1 MTNPYRGKG
10 SAAYQ
15 RQQQALK
22 RRCRALGLG
31 CQNCGVEF
39 DFDDHNSPR
48 GFTADHPEA
57 IANGGRLLGQ
67 KLVPLCR
74 ACNARKGKHPVESV
88 ILRPAT

>member
-1 MTNPYRGKG
+1 MTNQYRGKG
-10 SAAYQ
+10 SSAYQ

-22 RRCRALGLG
+22 RLCRAKGIG
-31 CQNCGVEF
+31 CSNCGQPF
-39 DFDDHNSPR
+39 DFDNHNSKR

-57 IANGGRLLGQ
+57 LANGGRLLGQ

-74 ACNARKGKHPVESV
+74 ECNARKGKTQTDSV